1 MKNENHQNNI
11 EKIKSI
17 IEERDQR
24 FAPKGGSVTL
34 AGVEDGVVRIAPE
47 GFCWR

>member
-1 MKNENHQNNI
+1 MQEQDLQ
-11 EKIKSI
+11 KIKGI
-17 IEERDQR
+17 IDEKNQR
-24 FAPKGGSVTL
+24 FAPKGGSVAL